1 MKKILIAGGT
11 GFVGKH
17 LISFLVE
24 RGYFINVLTRKSRVN
39 PSENIQYFIWDFEN
53 QYIDKKA
60 FEGVSILIN
69 LTGAN
74 IGEKRW
80 TKKRKNEIINS
91 RVNAIELLYRCL
103 SVKLVNS
110 GAQYWIPRSE

>member
-24 RGYFINVLTRKSRVN
+24 RGYFIHVLTRK
-39 PSENIQYFIWDFEN
+39 PSSNSLENIRFFQWDIEK

-69 LTGAN
+69 LSGAN
-74 IGEKRW
+74 IGKNGGQ
-80 TKKRKNEIINS
+80 KNEKTK
-91 RVNAIELLYRCL
+91 L
-103 SVKLVNS
+103 STV
-110 GAQYWIPRSE
+110 G

>member
-11 GFVGKH
+11 GFVGKN
-17 LISFLVE
+17 LISFLVGK
-24 RGYFINVLTRKSRVN
+24 GYSVHVLTRKAQSN
-39 PSENIQYFIWDFEN
+39 PSESIRFFQWDIER

-60 FEGVSILIN
+60 FEGVEMLIN

-80 TKKRKNEIINS
+80 TKQRKKDFIIS
-91 RVNAIELLYRCL
+91 ILKSFC
-103 SVKLVNS
+103 
-110 GAQYWIPRSE
+110 